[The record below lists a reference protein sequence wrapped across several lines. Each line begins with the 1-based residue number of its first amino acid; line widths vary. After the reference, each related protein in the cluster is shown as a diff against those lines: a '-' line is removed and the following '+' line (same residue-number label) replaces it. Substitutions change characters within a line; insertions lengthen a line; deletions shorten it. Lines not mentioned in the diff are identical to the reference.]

1 MKKFIIQAIGLVLI
15 ISAGLYFFRVGS
27 GPVELPFVPQKP
39 KLANLQIGNSIL
51 KVEMADTAKKRSKG
65 LGGRESIASDG
76 GMLFVFDKAD
86 KYAFWMKG
94 LKFPLDFVWIKDDIV
109 VDFLE
114 NVPPPATNQ
123 VESALPIYSAKV
135 EINKVLEIN
144 AGVAQ
149 RLNIKIGDT
158 IKLSP

>member
-15 ISAGLYFFRVGS
+15 ISAGLYFFRAGS
-27 GPVELPFVPQKP
+27 GSVELPFAPKNP
-39 KLANLQIGNSIL
+39 KLTTLQINNSVL
-51 KVEMADTAKKRSKG
+51 KVEVADTAKKRSKG
-65 LGGRESIASDG
+65 LGERENIASDE

-86 KYAFWMKG
+86 RYPFWMKG
-94 LKFPLDFVWIKDDIV
+94 LKFPLDFVWIKDDTV

-114 NVPPPATNQ
+114 NAPPPATNQ
-123 VESALPIYSAKV
+123 KESALPIYSAKV

-144 AGVAQ
+144 AGVVQ

>member
-15 ISAGLYFFRVGS
+15 ISAGLYFFRSGS
-27 GPVELPFVPQKP
+27 GSVEFPFVPKSP
-39 KLANLQIGNSIL
+39 KLTTLQINNSAL
-51 KVEMADTAKKRSKG
+51 KVEVADTAKKRSKG
-65 LGGRESIASDG
+65 LGGRENIASDE

-86 KYAFWMKG
+86 RYPFWMKG
-94 LKFPLDFVWIKDDIV
+94 LKFPLDFVWIKDNTV

-114 NVPPPATNQ
+114 NVPPPAANQ
-123 VESALPIYSAKV
+123 KESALPIYSAKV

-144 AGVAQ
+144 AGLVQ